1 MLQKILELNSSVLR
15 AFKNSGLDYQI
26 ANTDASF
33 GTVSQFQTKETNASV
48 VT

>member
-1 MLQKILELNSSVLR
+1 MQKILELDSSVLR

-26 ANTDASF
+26 ANIDASLDM
-33 GTVSQFQTKETNASV
+33 VSQFQTKKRNASV